1 MKVGSNF
8 KIQAYALILL
18 RIQGHP
24 CVASLSCLLYYLT
37 DEHSSCVFYG
47 DLFPNPECYDENVA
61 RNLMLLIEAR
71 KKFAYGPT
79 VDYFL
84 YRNCIG
90 FVRLGDD
97 AHPGCAVI
105 LSNKEEC
112 VAIITYFNRL
122 TNGQWI
128 WYLYPHTAYE
138 CRKGAF
144 LMPYFLSQSLTLLKG
159 HAGAT
164 FHSFLQS
171 DGKVNIDSGGWG
183 EFTCFANHLQ
193 VWVRSG

>member
-24 CVASLSCLLYYLT
+24 YVASLSCLLYYLT

-112 VAIITYFNRL
+112 VAIIICFNRL
-122 TNGQWI
+122 TN
-128 WYLYPHTAYE
+128 
-138 CRKGAF
+138 
-144 LMPYFLSQSLTLLKG
+144 SQ
-159 HAGAT
+159 
-164 FHSFLQS
+164 
-171 DGKVNIDSGGWG
+171 
-183 EFTCFANHLQ
+183 
-193 VWVRSG
+193 